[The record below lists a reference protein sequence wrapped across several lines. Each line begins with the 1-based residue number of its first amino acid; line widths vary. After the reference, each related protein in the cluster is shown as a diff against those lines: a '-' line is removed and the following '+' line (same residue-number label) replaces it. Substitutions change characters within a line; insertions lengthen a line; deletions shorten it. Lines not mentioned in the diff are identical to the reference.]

1 MNKVFFPAIAVLAI
15 IFLTSVVLLSAR
27 RNKTLVKEK
36 EALILQ
42 NDSLHMLQLK
52 TKDELE
58 SIQNSFDSISKK
70 NKKSFTFK

>member
-1 MNKVFFPAIAVLAI
+1 MNKVFPAIAVLAI

>member
-36 EALILQ
+36 EVLILQ

-58 SIQNSFDSISKK
+58 SVQNSFDSISKK